1 MNMTSLEIGCDMSR
15 VPHEG
20 CCDPAACTNPRLRVV
35 SIVLAAG
42 EGRRLGGRP
51 KGLIRVNG
59 ETLLARNVRVL
70 QEAGVDEVI
79 VVTGHYSEQLETV
92 LAGFSVTQTCQPDVA
107 H

>member
-1 MNMTSLEIGCDMSR
+1 MSMTSLEIGCDMSR

-70 QEAGVDEVI
+70 QEAGVGCLLVGESLVKQD
-79 VVTGHYSEQLETV
+79 T
-92 LAGFSVTQTCQPDVA
+92 PDVGIKKLFGRPV
-107 H
+107 